1 MIWLP
6 TIWSGIGGL
15 ASGVGIRPLHN
26 ERRLMALVLQPIS
39 VSVMS
44 VYPMHSVT
52 QKISTDANA
61 GFKGQENRRPSTAVA
76 GHADPS

>member
-26 ERRLMALVLQPIS
+26 ERRLMALVLQLIRMGHVEIS

-61 GFKGQENRRPSTAVA
+61 GFRARE
-76 GHADPS
+76 